1 MTVALAKEVTLL
13 DFRHK
18 PDTNSTPLQPI
29 QTDHSITF
37 RQIRS
42 KERRLNLICNAMNYK
57 IKKSD
62 MAHSH
67 SLKPTNTNHTLFFF
81 DSINLK
87 NLFYT
92 FLVVYWR
99 IWACLIQSVEQIFLC
114 PWLDKFQLFN
124 RRYIF
129 CCSCRHSQLLLY
141 NTSRGV
147 CG

>member
-1 MTVALAKEVTLL
+1 MILQIKNKVKEEGGQKTPKNSTIFNALLFFLHPGLQIQEPAERTVGSQRLYMTVALAKEVTLL

-92 FLVVYWR
+92 FLVVY
-99 IWACLIQSVEQIFLC
+99 
-114 PWLDKFQLFN
+114 
-124 RRYIF
+124 
-129 CCSCRHSQLLLY
+129 
-141 NTSRGV
+141 
-147 CG
+147 